1 MQMGDVTRA
10 DREFLRAA
18 LSLAAKA
25 DVDHLLCVSDHP
37 FSPQEMRGRPIK
49 KKLIYGVTDD
59 NLVKQLSAAKYR
71 CVRVPHYDYTRVE
84 KMKVALVAAVSA
96 GLLKDGDTVLCLTGR
111 SDGLVMDTLI
121 KIVIGSGFEDDQVD
135 LSAVQMHEGFNSQV
149 IEAIIQIALSVGQE
163 GFEGHA
169 IGTIIVIGDS
179 TAVMEKSRQL
189 TLNPFQGIS
198 EAERNVLDPTIRD
211 AIKNFSVLDGAF
223 VIREDGVV
231 LAAGR
236 YLQATHEDI
245 KIPLGLGSRHAS
257 SAAMTKDTRCI
268 AVTVS
273 QTSGSVRV
281 FQNGEIKLELH
292 QRFRRTS

>member
-1 MQMGDVTRA
+1 MADVTRF
-10 DREFLRAA
+10 DREFLRTA

-25 DVDHLLCVSDHP
+25 DCDHLLCVSDHP
-37 FSPQEMRGRPIK
+37 LSPSDMRGRPIK

-59 NLVKQLSAAKYR
+59 ALVKTLHQAKYR

-84 KMKVALVAAVSA
+84 KMKVALVSAVSA
-96 GLLKDGDTVLCLTGR
+96 GLLREGETVLCLTGR

-135 LSAVQMHEGFNSQV
+135 LSAIKFDANFNSQAV
-149 IEAIIQIALSVGQE
+149 EAIIQIALEIGQE
-163 GFEGHA
+163 GYEGRPV
-169 IGTIIVIGDS
+169 GTIIVIGDS

-198 EAERNVLDPTIRD
+198 ETERNVLDPAIRD

-223 VIREDGVV
+223 IIREDGVV
-231 LAAGR
+231 LSAAR
-236 YLQATHEDI
+236 YLQANREDI
-245 KIPLGLGSRHAS
+245 HLPLGLGSRHAS
-257 SAAMTKDTRCI
+257 SAAMTKDTKAI
-268 AVTVS
+268 AVSVS

-281 FQNGEIKLELH
+281 FQDGQIVLELH
-292 QRFRRTS
+292 QRFRRT